1 MTVAEQIK
9 EIENINQTG
18 NMSITIVDETKRRI
32 GQATHDGKI
41 MMAYKV
47 TKRTANN
54 KMKEMHKEVTKVE
67 TQETECDVWSLN
79 GYVGKSKFTR
89 FYIHIKRL
97 TKGNDYMHKS
107 RIEYEPIKAGT
118 RITL

>member
-9 EIENINQTG
+9 KIESQRGLYNIY
-18 NMSITIVDETKRRI
+18 IVDETKRRI

-47 TKRTANN
+47 TTRHANIRRLEMN
-54 KMKEMHKEVTKVE
+54 KEIVKVE
-67 TQETECDVWSLN
+67 IKETECQTINFNLQVTGTQKLKI
-79 GYVGKSKFTR
+79 YTI
-89 FYIHIKRL
+89 YIKRL
-97 TKGNDYMHKS
+97 TKGNDWNNRS